1 MRAEQPGSSGTRSA
15 TPRRPAGRRHLVA
28 LCVVAVLLNGVGLTG
43 RSTAS
48 SAGPLRLVALGDSVP
63 AGTACHCANFVA
75 LLGDRIAAAL
85 HRRVLVINDARPG
98 EDSTGL
104 RADLDGGS
112 AIGDDVANTDVV
124 VVNIGAN
131 DVSFNDYSDAGCA
144 AEHTACYTT
153 VFSMLRANLTAVVH
167 RISALRHGQD
177 TQVVVVGYWNI
188 WQDGSVGEAKGP
200 EFQQVSRDLTS
211 AVNRTLQQVA
221 LAGGLSYVDL
231 VTPFH
236 GADGASDVDA
246 MLADDG
252 DHPNAAGHRV
262 IAAAILRQLPELLTR
277 R

>member
-1 MRAEQPGSSGTRSA
+1 MRLRAEQPGSSGTRSA

-75 LLGDRIAAAL
+75 LLGDRIAATL

-177 TQVVVVGYWNI
+177 TQVVVVGYWNT
-188 WQDGSVGEAKGP
+188 WQDGSVGEAKGR
-200 EFQQVSRDLTS
+200 EFQQVSGT
-211 AVNRTLQQVA
+211 
-221 LAGGLSYVDL
+221 
-231 VTPFH
+231 
-236 GADGASDVDA
+236 
-246 MLADDG
+246 
-252 DHPNAAGHRV
+252 
-262 IAAAILRQLPELLTR
+262 
-277 R
+277 